1 MPLKTYNFILH
12 LLIRYILMNN
22 TFQVENLIK
31 AADRDEDGLL
41 NFEEFVHLMT
51 FK

>member
-1 MPLKTYNFILH
+1 MPLKTCNFIL
-12 LLIRYILMNN
+12 LSLFCYILIKQY
-22 TFQVENLIK
+22 FQVENLIK